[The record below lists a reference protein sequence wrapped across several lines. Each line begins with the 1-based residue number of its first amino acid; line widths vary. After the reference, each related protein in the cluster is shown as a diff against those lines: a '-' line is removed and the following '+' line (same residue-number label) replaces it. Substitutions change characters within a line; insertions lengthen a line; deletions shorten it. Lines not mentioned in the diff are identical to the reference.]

1 MKTRIS
7 AKCCE
12 CKMEFAIALHE
23 LNIVKENKY
32 CRNYDEQNLNAR
44 PQSMRTNNFTSIN
57 PKYVNI
63 WRIQTEHKRAFYAI
77 IRLLL

>member
-1 MKTRIS
+1 MIITFPIFLFSCKRYFGACRQGFYTNETRIS

-12 CKMEFAIALHE
+12 CKMEFAIELHE

-44 PQSMRTNNFTSIN
+44 PQ
-57 PKYVNI
+57 
-63 WRIQTEHKRAFYAI
+63 
-77 IRLLL
+77 